1 MVLLSKR
8 EEVDLCPNLPDF
20 KSFFGQVPPLGRR
33 LRVAC
38 PCTGVHA
45 CGYALQEMSVAADTN
60 NVFDLEDAYWSALH
74 KHLTSMGMQK
84 VVLNLGKTA
93 GDLLK
98 VELDRLEL
106 PVDCLI
112 SGPPCPPWAACGN
125 KKGQKDKRAQVFVR
139 VLEWV
144 YVLIKNGGLLIVV
157 LENVEGTLNAIDG
170 LVPAMTKF
178 VKVLRER
185 LPEFMW
191 SVDTLKLEQYKVP
204 HSRIRVFLRGV
215 RKLMCDSVPA
225 PLKPFGTSSLRSF
238 LGPYPHTPRTRFTQP
253 QRENLEEHEQRIR
266 NMVSD
271 GKLQMHDIVVVA
283 ADRSQNK
290 AWNASISINVC
301 PTLTTCNQYLVCL
314 SVHDVVHRTPDS
326 QREFFRKIHDCERL
340 LLQSL
345 PPSLYLDLPTGL
357 L

>member
-74 KHLTSMGMQK
+74 KHLTTMGMQK

-144 YVLIKNGGLLIVV
+144 YVLIKKGGLLIVV

-204 HSRIRVFLRGV
+204 HSRIRVFLRG
-215 RKLMCDSVPA
+215 
-225 PLKPFGTSSLRSF
+225 G
-238 LGPYPHTPRTRFTQP
+238 
-253 QRENLEEHEQRIR
+253 EN
-266 NMVSD
+266 
-271 GKLQMHDIVVVA
+271 
-283 ADRSQNK
+283 
-290 AWNASISINVC
+290 
-301 PTLTTCNQYLVCL
+301 
-314 SVHDVVHRTPDS
+314 
-326 QREFFRKIHDCERL
+326 
-340 LLQSL
+340 
-345 PPSLYLDLPTGL
+345 
-357 L
+357 